1 MRRSRPRSW
10 AGWRHARRGARFAR
24 AGFWQAHRP
33 RSCEALGVR
42 VMMLAQSISPIV
54 GGEERVVEDLSRELI
69 ARGHDVSIATL
80 QQPGDLTP
88 DEVAGAR
95 VHTLR
100 STSYRV
106 TRGHH
111 DTERRHAPP
120 VPDPETVLD
129 LQRVLR
135 RERPQIV
142 HAHNWI
148 VHSYLPLARGAQ
160 SALVL
165 SLHDYGL
172 VCATRRLRRKD
183 HVCSGPAPVK
193 CQQCAVEHYGVTKG
207 LVAAFGTRSQ
217 ESRLRRHVD
226 VFLPVS
232 STVEE
237 LCRIHP
243 GEVSRV
249 IPNFI
254 GELPRAPLAAP
265 RLAQLPEE
273 PFILSFGDVT
283 EDKGAWELAEAYR
296 ELEDPPPLVLVGRC
310 YIDELKSRAGVHAM
324 GAWPHALAI
333 EALRRSLF
341 SVPPS
346 RWPEPFGLVALEA
359 AAAGKPIVATEMG
372 GLRDI
377 VVDGETGLVVPA
389 EDRAALAAAMG
400 KLIADEELRARLG
413 EAARRQAARF
423 SPAAVVPQFERAYE
437 VAMTTHRKR

>member
-1 MRRSRPRSW
+1 
-10 AGWRHARRGARFAR
+10 
-24 AGFWQAHRP
+24 
-33 RSCEALGVR
+33 
-42 VMMLAQSISPIV
+42 MMLAQSFAPIV
-54 GGEERVVEDLSRELI
+54 GGEERVVEDLSRELV

-129 LQRVLR
+129 LRRVLR

-148 VHSYLPLARGAQ
+148 VHSYLPLAREAQ

-172 VCATRRLRRKD
+172 VCATKRLRRKD

-193 CQQCAVEHYGVTKG
+193 CQLCAAEHYGPTKG
-207 LVAAFGTRSQ
+207 LVAAFGTRSS
-217 ESRLRRHVD
+217 ESRLRRNVD

-237 LCRIHP
+237 LCRI
-243 GEVSRV
+243 GGDEVSRV

-254 GELPRAPLAAP
+254 GELPAPVAGDP

-273 PFILSFGDVT
+273 PFILFFGDATV
-283 EDKGAWELAEAYR
+283 DKGAWHLAEAYR
-296 ELEDPPPLVLVGRC
+296 KLEGPPPLVLVGRC
-310 YIDELKSRAGVHAM
+310 YIDELAERPGVYPT
-324 GAWPHALAI
+324 GAWPHRLAI
-333 EALRRSLF
+333 EALRRSMF
-341 SVPPS
+341 TVAPS
-346 RWPEPFGLVALEA
+346 LWPEPFGLVALEA
-359 AAAGKPIVATEMG
+359 AAAGKAIVASDIG

-377 VVDGETGLVVPA
+377 VVDRETGLLVPPD
-389 EDRAALAAAMG
+389 DRLALIAAMQRMSTD
-400 KLIADEELRARLG
+400 AELRARLG
-413 EAARRQAARF
+413 AAAK
-423 SPAAVVPQFERAYE
+423 ERARTFSSEAIVPRFEEAYE
-437 VAMTTHRKR
+437 LAIAKRRLR

>member
-1 MRRSRPRSW
+1 
-10 AGWRHARRGARFAR
+10 
-24 AGFWQAHRP
+24 
-33 RSCEALGVR
+33 
-42 VMMLAQSISPIV
+42 MLAQSISPIV
-54 GGEERVVEDLSRELI
+54 GGEERVVEDLSRELV

-88 DEVAGAR
+88 AEVAGAR

-129 LQRVLR
+129 LRRVLR
-135 RERPQIV
+135 RERPQVV

-172 VCATRRLRRKD
+172 VCATKRLRRKE

-193 CQQCAVEHYGVTKG
+193 CQLCAAEHYGPTKG
-207 LVAAFGTRSQ
+207 LVAAFGTRSS
-217 ESRLRRHVD
+217 ESRLRRNVD

-237 LCRIHP
+237 LCRIR
-243 GEVSRV
+243 GDEVSRV

-254 GELPRAPLAAP
+254 GELPAPVPSDP
-265 RLAQLPEE
+265 RLAQLPDE
-273 PFILSFGDVT
+273 PFILFFGDATV
-283 EDKGAWELAEAYR
+283 DKGAWHLAEAYGK
-296 ELEDPPPLVLVGRC
+296 LEDPPPLVLVGRC
-310 YIDELKSRAGVHAM
+310 YIDELAKRPGVYPT
-324 GAWPHALAI
+324 GAWPHRLAI

-341 SVPPS
+341 TVAPS
-346 RWPEPFGLVALEA
+346 LWPEPFGLVALEA
-359 AAAGKPIVATEMG
+359 AAAGKPIVASNIG

-377 VVDGETGLVVPA
+377 VADGETGLLVPPDDRLA
-389 EDRAALAAAMG
+389 LVAAMRRLSTDGELRQRLGTAARERAAT
-400 KLIADEELRARLG
+400 
-413 EAARRQAARF
+413 F
-423 SPAAVVPQFERAYE
+423 SPEAIIPGFEQAYE
-437 VAMTTHRKR
+437 LAIAKRRRR